1 MMRVEVRQILTLKEV
16 AEWLRCHP
24 VTICRLCRTRR
35 IPAFKIGSD
44 WRFDR
49 RDLEE
54 WVQPGQ

>member
-1 MMRVEVRQILTLKEV
+1 MMRVEVRQILTLNEV

-24 VTICRLCRTRR
+24 ATIYELCRTRR
-35 IPAFKIGSD
+35 IPGFKIGSD

-54 WVQPGQ
+54 WVQPGR